1 MGIAG
6 KYKLIINS
14 PMGDRKVEMILKTEG
29 DVLSG
34 SFELM
39 GKKVEFTGGTVD
51 GNKFHSPLKF
61 EMPGGF
67 MDGSI
72 EGTVDGDEISGELD
86 TSTLG
91 AMPFEGKRA

>member
-67 MDGSI
+67 MEGSI
-72 EGTVDGDEISGELD
+72 EGAVDGDEISGELD

-91 AMPFEGKRA
+91 AMPFEGTRE